1 MKKRA
6 RMIVVLV
13 CVLVVL
19 PLVGGL
25 VYSFSV
31 SAEAAARYYAEA
43 VAQGR
48 FEDAMAVES
57 ADADAD
63 PNVGRGDAV
72 DLRRLQRSLST
83 PAMSVGAVWVHSGL
97 DSKGRQG
104 VNIEFSANGRST
116 TRVIYLERSGVP
128 KPHIGSWR
136 VVSSAARSVA
146 VFADG
151 YASDLSIAGVSLGDV
166 GATKGNQRMIPPVTD
181 DLWHFAGGGGVV
193 YAYPGVYDI
202 SVTRFSE
209 DTEYSVDSV
218 PSGATIDLFDAD
230 EPHQIDIV
238 LNRETKAWQQEQFVP
253 LLESCI
259 RGESPEQALC
269 PDLNVVAVESIDVG
283 EVSDSL
289 PGSLAAY
296 NITVITRERRI
307 WLDVSG
313 AVCFDEAGQRY
324 IVFTITR
331 QRVEDRGSW

>member
-13 CVLVVL
+13 CVFVVL
-19 PLVGGL
+19 PVVGGL

-31 SAEAAARYYAEA
+31 SAEEAARYYAEA

-57 ADADAD
+57 ADADAGSG
-63 PNVGRGDAV
+63 VGRGDAV
-72 DLRRLQRSLST
+72 DLRRGRVSEAS
-83 PAMSVGAVWVHSGL
+83 PAMSVTRLWMHTNPDGN
-97 DSKGRQG
+97 GRQG
-104 VNIEFSANGRST
+104 VTIDFTADGRST
-116 TRVIYLERSGVP
+116 SRVIYLERSGLP
-128 KPHIGSWR
+128 RPYIGSWR
-136 VVSSAARSVA
+136 VVSSAARQVTVS
-146 VFADG
+146 ADG
-151 YASDLSIAGVSLGDV
+151 YASDLSIGGVSLGDI

-202 SVTRFSE
+202 SVTRISE
-209 DTEYSVDSV
+209 YTDYVVDSV
-218 PSGATIDLFDAD
+218 PGATTINMFDDQLA
-230 EPHQIDIV
+230 HHIDIS
-238 LNRETKAWQQEQFVP
+238 LNEETKAWQREQFVP

-269 PDLNVVAVESIDVG
+269 PDLNVADVESIDVG

-296 NITVITRERRI
+296 NITVTTREHRI
-307 WLDVSG
+307 WLDVRG
-313 AVCFDEAGQRY
+313 AVCFDEAGERY
-324 IVFTITR
+324 IVFTLLQKWVDGR
-331 QRVEDRGSW
+331 QVR

>member
-1 MKKRA
+1 MKKRV

-13 CVLVVL
+13 CVFVVL
-19 PLVGGL
+19 PVVGGL

-43 VAQGR
+43 IAQGR
-48 FEDAMAVES
+48 FEDALAVES
-57 ADADAD
+57 ADADKGSGIELGG
-63 PNVGRGDAV
+63 VV
-72 DLRRLQRSLST
+72 DLRQGHLVA
-83 PAMSVGAVWVHSGL
+83 PNSVGSVRVYPEL
-97 DSKGRQG
+97 DRDGRQG

-116 TRVIYLERSGVP
+116 TRVIYLERSVIP
-128 KPHIGSWR
+128 RPHVGSWR

-238 LNRETKAWQQEQFVP
+238 LNEETKAWQQEQFVP

-269 PDLNVVAVESIDVG
+269 PDLNVADVESIDVG

-289 PGSLAAY
+289 PGSLAAHY
-296 NITVITRERRI
+296 ITVTTREHRI
-307 WLDVSG
+307 WLDVRG
-313 AVCFDEAGQRY
+313 AVCFDEAGERY
-324 IVFTITR
+324 IVFTLLRKWVDGR
-331 QRVEDRGSW
+331 QVR

>member
-1 MKKRA
+1 MKNRV

-238 LNRETKAWQQEQFVP
+238 LNRETKAWQREQFVS

-269 PDLNVVAVESIDVG
+269 PDLNVADVESIDVG

-289 PGSLAAY
+289 PGSVAAY
-296 NITVITRERRI
+296 NITVTTREHRI
-307 WLDVSG
+307 WLDVRG
-313 AVCFDEAGQRY
+313 AVCFDEAGERY
-324 IVFTITR
+324 IVFTLLR
-331 QRVEDRGSW
+331 ESVGDR

>member
-83 PAMSVGAVWVHSGL
+83 PAMSVGAVWVHTNPDGN
-97 DSKGRQG
+97 GRQG
-104 VNIEFSANGRST
+104 VNIEFSMNGTTT
-116 TRVIYLERSGVP
+116 TRVIYMERSGLP

-136 VVSSAARSVA
+136 VVTSAARSVRVRA
-146 VFADG
+146 EG
-151 YASDLSIAGVSLGDV
+151 YASDLSISGVSLGDV
-166 GATKGNQRMIPPVTD
+166 GAIKGNHRMIPPVTD

-218 PSGATIDLFDAD
+218 PSGATIDLIDD
-230 EPHQIDIV
+230 HEPHQIDIV
-238 LNRETKAWQQEQFVP
+238 LNEETKAWQQEQFVP

-259 RGESPEQALC
+259 RGESQEQALC
-269 PDLNVVAVESIDVG
+269 PDLNVADVESIDVG

-307 WLDVSG
+307 WLDVRG
-313 AVCFDEAGQRY
+313 AVCFDEAGERY
-324 IVFTITR
+324 IVFTLLR
-331 QRVEDRGSW
+331 ESVGDR

>member
-1 MKKRA
+1 MKARV

-13 CVLVVL
+13 CVFVVL
-19 PLVGGL
+19 PVVGGL

-48 FEDAMAVES
+48 FEDAMVVES

-269 PDLNVVAVESIDVG
+269 PDLNVADVESIDVG

-289 PGSLAAY
+289 PGSLAAHY
-296 NITVITRERRI
+296 ITVTTREHRI
-307 WLDVSG
+307 WLDVRG
-313 AVCFDEAGQRY
+313 AVCFDEAGERY
-324 IVFTITR
+324 IVFTLLQKWVDGR
-331 QRVEDRGSW
+331 QVR

>member
-1 MKKRA
+1 MKNRV

-13 CVLVVL
+13 CVFVVL
-19 PLVGGL
+19 PVVGGL

-43 VAQGR
+43 IAQGR
-48 FEDAMAVES
+48 FEDALSVES
-57 ADADAD
+57 TDADAD

-72 DLRRLQRSLST
+72 DLRRLQRSSST
-83 PAMSVGAVWVHSGL
+83 PAMSVGAVWVHSEL
-97 DSKGRQG
+97 DRDGRQG

-116 TRVIYLERSGVP
+116 TRVIYLERSVIP
-128 KPHIGSWR
+128 RPHVGSWR

-238 LNRETKAWQQEQFVP
+238 LNEETKAWQQEQFVP

-269 PDLNVVAVESIDVG
+269 SDLNVADVESIDVG
-283 EVSDSL
+283 EVSDSV

-296 NITVITRERRI
+296 NITVTTREHRI
-307 WLDVSG
+307 WRHVRG
-313 AVCFDEAGQRY
+313 AVCFDEAGERY
-324 IVFTITR
+324 IVFTLLR
-331 QRVEDRGSW
+331 ESVGDR

>member
-1 MKKRA
+1 MKA
-6 RMIVVLV
+6 RVRTVVVLV
-13 CVLVVL
+13 CMFVVL
-19 PLVGGL
+19 PVVGGL

-43 VAQGR
+43 VARGR
-48 FEDAMAVES
+48 FEDAMAVEGT
-57 ADADAD
+57 DADAD

-72 DLRRLQRSLST
+72 DLRRLQRSSST
-83 PAMSVGAVWVHSGL
+83 PAMSVTGVWVHTNPDGN
-97 DSKGRQG
+97 GRQG
-104 VNIEFSANGRST
+104 VNIEFSMNGTTT
-116 TRVIYLERSGVP
+116 TRVIYMERSGLP

-136 VVSSAARSVA
+136 VVTSAARSVR
-146 VFADG
+146 VRADG

-269 PDLNVVAVESIDVG
+269 PDLNVADVESIDVG

-289 PGSLAAY
+289 PGSLAAHY
-296 NITVITRERRI
+296 ITVTTREHRI
-307 WLDVSG
+307 WLDVRG
-313 AVCFDEAGQRY
+313 AVCFDEAGERY
-324 IVFTITR
+324 IVFTLLQKWVDGR
-331 QRVEDRGSW
+331 QVR

>member
-13 CVLVVL
+13 CVFVVL
-19 PLVGGL
+19 PVVGGL

-48 FEDAMAVES
+48 FEDAMVVES

-269 PDLNVVAVESIDVG
+269 PDLKVADVESIDVG

-289 PGSLAAY
+289 PGSLAAHY
-296 NITVITRERRI
+296 ITVTTREHRI
-307 WLDVSG
+307 WLDVRG
-313 AVCFDEAGQRY
+313 AVCFDEAGERY
-324 IVFTITR
+324 IVFTLLQKWVDGR
-331 QRVEDRGSW
+331 QVR

>member
-1 MKKRA
+1 MKGRL
-6 RMIVVLV
+6 RTVVVLV

-19 PLVGGL
+19 PVVGGL
-25 VYSFSV
+25 VYLSRI

-43 VAQGR
+43 IAQGR
-48 FEDAMAVES
+48 FEDALAVES

-63 PNVGRGDAV
+63 NGVGRGDAV
-72 DLRRLQRSLST
+72 DLRRGRVSEAS
-83 PAMSVGAVWVHSGL
+83 PAMSVTRLWVHTNQDG
-97 DSKGRQG
+97 KGRQG
-104 VNIEFSANGRST
+104 VTIDFTADGRST
-116 TRVIYLERSGVP
+116 SRVIYMERSGLP

-136 VVSSAARSVA
+136 VVSSAARKVTVS
-146 VFADG
+146 ADG

-166 GATKGNQRMIPPVTD
+166 GATKGSTRIFPPVTD

-202 SVTRFSE
+202 SVTRVSE

-218 PSGATIDLFDAD
+218 PSGATIDLFDD
-230 EPHQIDIV
+230 HEPHQIDIV
-238 LNRETKAWQQEQFVP
+238 LNEETKAWQQEQFVP

-259 RGESPEQALC
+259 RGESSEQALC
-269 PDLNVVAVESIDVG
+269 PDLDVADVESIDVG
-283 EVSDSL
+283 EVSESL

-296 NITVITRERRI
+296 NIVVITREHRI

-324 IVFTITR
+324 IVFTIDR
-331 QRVEDRGSW
+331 QRAEDRGSR

>member
-128 KPHIGSWR
+128 KPHVGSWR

-238 LNRETKAWQQEQFVP
+238 LNGETKAWQQEQFAP

-269 PDLNVVAVESIDVG
+269 PDLNVADVESIDVG

-289 PGSLAAY
+289 PGSLAAHY
-296 NITVITRERRI
+296 ITVTTREHRI
-307 WLDVSG
+307 WLDVRG
-313 AVCFDEAGQRY
+313 AVCFDEAGERY
-324 IVFTITR
+324 IVFTLLRKWVDGR
-331 QRVEDRGSW
+331 QVR

>member
-1 MKKRA
+1 
-6 RMIVVLV
+6 
-13 CVLVVL
+13 
-19 PLVGGL
+19 
-25 VYSFSV
+25 
-31 SAEAAARYYAEA
+31 
-43 VAQGR
+43 
-48 FEDAMAVES
+48 
-57 ADADAD
+57 
-63 PNVGRGDAV
+63 
-72 DLRRLQRSLST
+72 
-83 PAMSVGAVWVHSGL
+83 MSVGAVWVHSEL
-97 DSKGRQG
+97 DRDGRQG
-104 VNIEFSANGRST
+104 VNIEFSVNGRSA
-116 TRVIYLERSGVP
+116 TRVIYMERSGVP

-238 LNRETKAWQQEQFVP
+238 LNEETKAWQQEQFVP

-269 PDLNVVAVESIDVG
+269 PDLNVADVESIDVG

-296 NITVITRERRI
+296 NITVTTREHRI
-307 WLDVSG
+307 WLDVRG
-313 AVCFDEAGQRY
+313 AVCFDEAGERY
-324 IVFTITR
+324 IVFTLLRKWVDGR
-331 QRVEDRGSW
+331 QVR

>member
-1 MKKRA
+1 MKNRV

-83 PAMSVGAVWVHSGL
+83 PALSVGAVWVHSGL

-238 LNRETKAWQQEQFVP
+238 LNRETKAWQREQFVS

-269 PDLNVVAVESIDVG
+269 PDLNVADVESIDVG

-289 PGSLAAY
+289 PGSVAAY
-296 NITVITRERRI
+296 NITVTTREHRI
-307 WLDVSG
+307 WLDVRG
-313 AVCFDEAGQRY
+313 AVCFDEAGERY
-324 IVFTITR
+324 IVFTLLR
-331 QRVEDRGSW
+331 ESVGDR

>member
-48 FEDAMAVES
+48 FEDAMVVES

-166 GATKGNQRMIPPVTD
+166 GATKSNQRMIPPVTD

-193 YAYPGVYDI
+193 YAYPGAYDI

-238 LNRETKAWQQEQFVP
+238 LNEETKAWQQEQFVP

-269 PDLNVVAVESIDVG
+269 PDLNVADVESIDVG

-289 PGSLAAY
+289 PGSLAAHY
-296 NITVITRERRI
+296 ITVTTREHRI
-307 WLDVSG
+307 WLDVRG
-313 AVCFDEAGQRY
+313 AVCFDEAGERY
-324 IVFTITR
+324 IVFTLLQKWVDGR
-331 QRVEDRGSW
+331 QVR

>member
-6 RMIVVLV
+6 RMIGVLV
-13 CVLVVL
+13 CVFVVL
-19 PLVGGL
+19 PVVGGL

-63 PNVGRGDAV
+63 SNVGRGDAV
-72 DLRRLQRSLST
+72 DLRRLQRSSST

-193 YAYPGVYDI
+193 YAYPGVYDMSVSRI
-202 SVTRFSE
+202 S
-209 DTEYSVDSV
+209 EYTDYVVDSV
-218 PSGATIDLFDAD
+218 PGATTINMFDDQLA
-230 EPHQIDIV
+230 HHIDIS
-238 LNRETKAWQQEQFVP
+238 LNEETKAWQREQFVS

-269 PDLNVVAVESIDVG
+269 PDLNVADVESIDVG

-289 PGSLAAY
+289 PGSVAAY
-296 NITVITRERRI
+296 NITVTTREHRI
-307 WLDVSG
+307 WLDVRG
-313 AVCFDEAGQRY
+313 AVCFDEAGERY
-324 IVFTITR
+324 IVFTLLR
-331 QRVEDRGSW
+331 ESVGDR

>member
-1 MKKRA
+1 MKSRV

-25 VYSFSV
+25 VYLSRT
-31 SAEAAARYYAEA
+31 SAQDAARYYAEA
-43 VAQGR
+43 IAQGR
-48 FEDAMAVES
+48 FEDALAVES

-218 PSGATIDLFDAD
+218 PSGATIDLSDAH
-230 EPHQIDIV
+230 EPHQVDIV
-238 LNRETKAWQQEQFVP
+238 LNEGTKAWQQEQFVP

-269 PDLNVVAVESIDVG
+269 SDLSVADVESIDVG

-296 NITVITRERRI
+296 NITVTTREHRI
-307 WLDVSG
+307 WLDVRG
-313 AVCFDEAGQRY
+313 AVCFDEAGERY
-324 IVFTITR
+324 IVFTLLRKWVDGR
-331 QRVEDRGSW
+331 QVR

>member
-1 MKKRA
+1 MKKRV
-6 RMIVVLV
+6 RMIIVLV
-13 CVLVVL
+13 CVFVVL
-19 PLVGGL
+19 PVVGGL

-43 VAQGR
+43 IAQGR
-48 FEDAMAVES
+48 FEDALAVES

-72 DLRRLQRSLST
+72 DLRRLQRSSTT
-83 PAMSVGAVWVHSGL
+83 PAMSVGAVWVHSEP
-97 DSKGRQG
+97 DRDGRQG

-116 TRVIYLERSGVP
+116 TRVIYLERSVIP
-128 KPHIGSWR
+128 RPHVGSWR
-136 VVSSAARSVA
+136 VVTSAARKVTVS
-146 VFADG
+146 ADG

-181 DLWHFAGGGGVV
+181 DLWHFAGGGGLV
-193 YAYPGVYDI
+193 YAYPGAYDI
-202 SVTRFSE
+202 SVTRISE
-209 DTEYSVDSV
+209 YTDYVVDSV
-218 PSGATIDLFDAD
+218 PGATMIDLSDAD

-238 LNRETKAWQQEQFVP
+238 LNEETKAWQQEQFVP

-259 RGESPEQALC
+259 RGENQEQALC
-269 PDLNVVAVESIDVG
+269 PDLNVADVESIDVG

-296 NITVITRERRI
+296 NITVITREYRI

>member
-1 MKKRA
+1 MKKRV

-13 CVLVVL
+13 CVFVVL
-19 PLVGGL
+19 PVVGGL

-31 SAEAAARYYAEA
+31 SAETAARYYAEA
-43 VAQGR
+43 IAQGR
-48 FEDAMAVES
+48 FEDALAAES

-72 DLRRLQRSLST
+72 DLRRLQRSSTT
-83 PAMSVGAVWVHSGL
+83 PAMSVGAVWVHSEH
-97 DSKGRQG
+97 DRDGRQG
-104 VNIEFSANGRST
+104 VNIEFSMNGTST
-116 TRVIYLERSGVP
+116 TRVIYMERSGVP

-218 PSGATIDLFDAD
+218 PSGATIDLSDAD

-238 LNRETKAWQQEQFVP
+238 LNEETKAWQQEQFVP

-269 PDLNVVAVESIDVG
+269 PDLNVADVESIDVG

-296 NITVITRERRI
+296 NITVITREYRI

>member
-1 MKKRA
+1 MKSRV
-6 RMIVVLV
+6 RMILVLV
-13 CVLVVL
+13 CVFVVL
-19 PLVGGL
+19 PVVGGL

-31 SAEAAARYYAEA
+31 SAETAARYYAEA
-43 VAQGR
+43 IAQGR
-48 FEDAMAVES
+48 FEDALSVES
-57 ADADAD
+57 TDADAD

-72 DLRRLQRSLST
+72 DLRRLQRSSST
-83 PAMSVGAVWVHSGL
+83 PAMSVGAVWVHSEL
-97 DSKGRQG
+97 DRDGRQG

-116 TRVIYLERSGVP
+116 TRVIYLERSVIP
-128 KPHIGSWR
+128 RPHVGSWR

-166 GATKGNQRMIPPVTD
+166 GATKGNQRMFPPVTD
-181 DLWHFAGGGGVV
+181 DLRHFAGGGGVV

-202 SVTRFSE
+202 SVTRVSE

-238 LNRETKAWQQEQFVP
+238 LNEETKAWQQEQFVP

-269 PDLNVVAVESIDVG
+269 PDLNVADVESIDVG

-296 NITVITRERRI
+296 NITVTTREHRI
-307 WLDVSG
+307 WLDVRG
-313 AVCFDEAGQRY
+313 AVCFDEAGERY
-324 IVFTITR
+324 IVFTLLRKWVDGR
-331 QRVEDRGSW
+331 QVR

>member
-1 MKKRA
+1 MKKRV

-13 CVLVVL
+13 CVFVVL
-19 PLVGGL
+19 PVVGGL

-31 SAEAAARYYAEA
+31 SAETAARYYAEA
-43 VAQGR
+43 IAQGR
-48 FEDAMAVES
+48 FEDALAVES

-72 DLRRLQRSLST
+72 DLRRLQRSSST
-83 PAMSVGAVWVHSGL
+83 PAMSVGAVWVHSEL
-97 DSKGRQG
+97 DRDGRQG
-104 VNIEFSANGRST
+104 VNIEFSMNGRST
-116 TRVIYLERSGVP
+116 TRVIYMERSGVP

-238 LNRETKAWQQEQFVP
+238 LNEETKAWQQEQFVP

-269 PDLNVVAVESIDVG
+269 PDLNVADVESIDVG

-289 PGSLAAY
+289 PGSLAAHY
-296 NITVITRERRI
+296 ITVTTREHRI
-307 WLDVSG
+307 WLDVRG
-313 AVCFDEAGQRY
+313 AVCFDEAGERY
-324 IVFTITR
+324 IVFTLLRKWVDGR
-331 QRVEDRGSW
+331 QVR

>member
-1 MKKRA
+1 MKSRV
-6 RMIVVLV
+6 RMILVLV
-13 CVLVVL
+13 CVFVVL
-19 PLVGGL
+19 PVVGGL

-43 VAQGR
+43 IAQGR
-48 FEDAMAVES
+48 FEDALAVES

-116 TRVIYLERSGVP
+116 TRVIYLERSCVP

-238 LNRETKAWQQEQFVP
+238 LNEETKAWQQEQFVP

-269 PDLNVVAVESIDVG
+269 PDLNVADVESIDVG

-289 PGSLAAY
+289 PGSVAAHY
-296 NITVITRERRI
+296 ITVTTREHRI
-307 WLDVSG
+307 WLDVRG
-313 AVCFDEAGQRY
+313 AVCFDEAGERY
-324 IVFTITR
+324 IVFTLLRKWVDGR
-331 QRVEDRGSW
+331 QVR

>member
-1 MKKRA
+1 MKNRV

-13 CVLVVL
+13 CVFVVL
-19 PLVGGL
+19 PVVGGL
-25 VYSFSV
+25 VYLSRT
-31 SAEAAARYYAEA
+31 SAQDAARYYAEA
-43 VAQGR
+43 IAQGR
-48 FEDAMAVES
+48 FEDALAVES

-238 LNRETKAWQQEQFVP
+238 LNGETKAWQQEQFVP

-269 PDLNVVAVESIDVG
+269 PDLNVADVESIDVG

-296 NITVITRERRI
+296 NITVMTREYRI

-324 IVFTITR
+324 IVFTIAR
-331 QRVEDRGSW
+331 QRAEDRGSW

>member
-48 FEDAMAVES
+48 FEDAMVVES

-193 YAYPGVYDI
+193 YAYPGVYDMSVSRI
-202 SVTRFSE
+202 S
-209 DTEYSVDSV
+209 EYTDYVVDSV
-218 PSGATIDLFDAD
+218 PGATTINMFDDQLA
-230 EPHQIDIV
+230 HHIDIS
-238 LNRETKAWQQEQFVP
+238 LNEETKAWQREQFVS

-269 PDLNVVAVESIDVG
+269 PDLNVADVESIDVG

-296 NITVITRERRI
+296 NITVTTREHRI
-307 WLDVSG
+307 WLDVRG
-313 AVCFDEAGQRY
+313 AVCFDEAGERY
-324 IVFTITR
+324 IVFTLLRKWVDGR
-331 QRVEDRGSW
+331 QVR

>member
-13 CVLVVL
+13 CVFVVL
-19 PLVGGL
+19 PVVGGL

-63 PNVGRGDAV
+63 SNVGRGDAV

-218 PSGATIDLFDAD
+218 PSGATIDLSDAH
-230 EPHQIDIV
+230 EPHQVDIV
-238 LNRETKAWQQEQFVP
+238 LNEGTKAWQQEQFVP

-269 PDLNVVAVESIDVG
+269 SDLSVADVESIDVG

-296 NITVITRERRI
+296 NITVTTREHRI
-307 WLDVSG
+307 WLDVRG
-313 AVCFDEAGQRY
+313 AVCFDEAGERY
-324 IVFTITR
+324 IVFTLLRKWVDGR
-331 QRVEDRGSW
+331 QVR

>member
-13 CVLVVL
+13 CVFVVL
-19 PLVGGL
+19 PVVGGL

-63 PNVGRGDAV
+63 SNVGRGDAV
-72 DLRRLQRSLST
+72 DLRRLQRSSST

-238 LNRETKAWQQEQFVP
+238 LNRETKAWQREQFVS

-269 PDLNVVAVESIDVG
+269 PDLNVADVESIDVG

-289 PGSLAAY
+289 PGGVAAY
-296 NITVITRERRI
+296 NITVTTREHPI
-307 WLDVSG
+307 WLDVRG
-313 AVCFDEAGQRY
+313 AVCFDEAGERY
-324 IVFTITR
+324 IVFTLLR
-331 QRVEDRGSW
+331 ESVGDR

>member
-48 FEDAMAVES
+48 FEDAMVVES

-269 PDLNVVAVESIDVG
+269 PDLNVADVESIDVG

-289 PGSLAAY
+289 PGSLAAHY
-296 NITVITRERRI
+296 ITVTTREHRI
-307 WLDVSG
+307 WLDVRG
-313 AVCFDEAGQRY
+313 AVCFDEAGERY
-324 IVFTITR
+324 IVFTLLRKWVDGR
-331 QRVEDRGSW
+331 QVR

>member
-1 MKKRA
+1 MKKRV

-13 CVLVVL
+13 CVFVVL
-19 PLVGGL
+19 PVVGGL

-31 SAEAAARYYAEA
+31 SAETAARYYAEA
-43 VAQGR
+43 IAQGR
-48 FEDAMAVES
+48 FEDALAAES

-72 DLRRLQRSLST
+72 DLRRLQRSSST
-83 PAMSVGAVWVHSGL
+83 PAMSVGAVWVHSEL
-97 DSKGRQG
+97 DRDGRQG

-116 TRVIYLERSGVP
+116 TRVIYLERSVIP
-128 KPHIGSWR
+128 RPHVGSWR
-136 VVSSAARSVA
+136 VVSSAVRSVA

-218 PSGATIDLFDAD
+218 PSGATIDLFDD
-230 EPHQIDIV
+230 YKLHQIDIV
-238 LNRETKAWQQEQFVP
+238 LNEETKAWLQEQFVP

-269 PDLNVVAVESIDVG
+269 SDLSVADVESIDVG

-289 PGSLAAY
+289 PGSLAGY
-296 NITVITRERRI
+296 YITVTTREHRI
-307 WLDVSG
+307 WLHVRG
-313 AVCFDEAGQRY
+313 AVCFDEAGERY
-324 IVFTITR
+324 IVFTLLQEWGDGR
-331 QRVEDRGSW
+331 QVR

>member
-1 MKKRA
+1 MKSRV

-13 CVLVVL
+13 CVFVVL
-19 PLVGGL
+19 PVVGGL

-31 SAEAAARYYAEA
+31 SAEAAAHYYAEA
-43 VAQGR
+43 IAQGR
-48 FEDAMAVES
+48 FEDALAVES

-72 DLRRLQRSLST
+72 DLRRLQRSSSI
-83 PAMSVGAVWVHSGL
+83 PAMSVLAVWVHSEP
-97 DSKGRQG
+97 DRDGRQG
-104 VNIEFSANGRST
+104 VNIEFSMNGRST
-116 TRVIYLERSGVP
+116 TRVIYMERSGVP

-136 VVSSAARSVA
+136 VVSSAARTVTVSA
-146 VFADG
+146 HG

-166 GATKGNQRMIPPVTD
+166 GATKGNQRMFPPVTD
-181 DLWHFAGGGGVV
+181 DLRHFAGGGGVV

-202 SVTRFSE
+202 SVTRVSE

-238 LNRETKAWQQEQFVP
+238 LNEETKAWQQEQFVP

-269 PDLNVVAVESIDVG
+269 PDLNVADVESIDVG

-296 NITVITRERRI
+296 NITVITREYRI

>member
-1 MKKRA
+1 MKSRV
-6 RMIVVLV
+6 RMIVFLV
-13 CVLVVL
+13 CVFVVL
-19 PLVGGL
+19 PVVGGL

-31 SAEAAARYYAEA
+31 SAETAARYYAEA
-43 VAQGR
+43 IAQGR
-48 FEDAMAVES
+48 FEDALSVES
-57 ADADAD
+57 TDADAD

-72 DLRRLQRSLST
+72 DLRRLQRSSST
-83 PAMSVGAVWVHSGL
+83 PAMSVGAVWVHSEL
-97 DSKGRQG
+97 DRDGRQG

-116 TRVIYLERSGVP
+116 TRVIYLERSVIP
-128 KPHIGSWR
+128 RPHVGSWR

-238 LNRETKAWQQEQFVP
+238 LNEETKAWQQEQFVP

-269 PDLNVVAVESIDVG
+269 SDLNVADVESIDVG
-283 EVSDSL
+283 EVSDSV

-296 NITVITRERRI
+296 NITVTTREHRI
-307 WLDVSG
+307 WRHVRG
-313 AVCFDEAGQRY
+313 AVCFDEAGERY
-324 IVFTITR
+324 IVFTLLQEWGDGR
-331 QRVEDRGSW
+331 QVR